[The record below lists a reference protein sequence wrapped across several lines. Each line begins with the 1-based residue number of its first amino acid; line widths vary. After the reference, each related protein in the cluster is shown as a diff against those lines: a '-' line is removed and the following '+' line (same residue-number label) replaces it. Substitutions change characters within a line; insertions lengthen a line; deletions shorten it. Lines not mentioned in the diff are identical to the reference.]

1 MILSAKLFWGF
12 FMVSLFAFGGGLSI
26 LPLLFETI
34 RGFSLMNSGEFA
46 DLIAISQVTP
56 GPMVVNAATYVGMIA
71 SGVTG
76 AIAATMGVAIPSFVA
91 VILAMKFLDKFKESE
106 NLNDILEGIRPA
118 TCGMIGAGLFTLLE
132 TVVFDEKI
140 VSMKFVCNIIANT
153 NCFPLILFII
163 TIILVG
169 KFELSPISVIIIMG
183 LIGMSGVWIF
193 GHVI

>member
-1 MILSAKLFWGF
+1 MILSAKLFWVF
-12 FMVSLFAFGGGLSI
+12 FKVSLFAFGGGLSI

>member
-169 KFELSPISVIIIMG
+169 KFELSPISVIIIMS

>member
-1 MILSAKLFWGF
+1 MILSVKLFWGF
-12 FMVSLFAFGGGLSI
+12 FKVSLFAFGGGLSI

-91 VILAMKFLDKFKESE
+91 VILAMKFLDRFKESE

>member
-76 AIAATMGVAIPSFVA
+76 AIAATMGV
-91 VILAMKFLDKFKESE
+91 
-106 NLNDILEGIRPA
+106 
-118 TCGMIGAGLFTLLE
+118 
-132 TVVFDEKI
+132 
-140 VSMKFVCNIIANT
+140 
-153 NCFPLILFII
+153 
-163 TIILVG
+163 
-169 KFELSPISVIIIMG
+169 
-183 LIGMSGVWIF
+183 F
-193 GHVI
+193 GE

>member
-76 AIAATMGVAIPSFVA
+76 AIAATMEIAIPSFVA

>member
-1 MILSAKLFWGF
+1 M
-12 FMVSLFAFGGGLSI
+12 
-26 LPLLFETI
+26 PLLFETI

-183 LIGMSGVWIF
+183 LIGMSGV
-193 GHVI
+193 